1 MKELY
6 LLPHKE
12 ISYQSHNYREESW
25 TIVNGCGT
33 VVINDEVIE
42 VGVGDVV
49 NIAKKQKHK
58 IMSGENGI
66 KFIEVQIGDILEES
80 DIIRY
85 R

>member
-1 MKELY
+1 MIIL
-6 LLPHKE
+6 
-12 ISYQSHNYREESW
+12 SYQSHNHREESW
-25 TIVNGCGT
+25 TIVSGYGT
-33 VVINDEVIE
+33 VVINDEIIE